1 MGCALHDGRTAGIQ
15 FVWDKRIMRSGE
27 ESFEKDT
34 LTEYCGEVV
43 WKWLQFLKCAGYRKF
58 LGVIDF
64 CWKERRGVWM
74 GRQNDA
80 FVGYLNRDEIL
91 ADLYNGC
98 LYEGEEVIL
107 PGQLSEVQ
115 KNYSRTLMNYGR
127 NGLRKHRERD
137 AIKMFSNR
145 KMMVLLAAEAQNNL
159 HLAMPFRCMEYDTEE
174 YSRQLKKLYEE
185 NSGML
190 TDSTEYLSRLRR
202 TDRLIPVVTLVIYH
216 GEEEWNAP
224 KRLSDMLKLQGIDE
238 KLKSLITDYPI
249 HVFCL
254 KDLQEEYFHT
264 NLRELIGLMKR
275 QKNKEELRKYC
286 KDNEERISR
295 MDASAY
301 DMICIMLNREDLL
314 EKKTKYLKEES
325 EEYDMCKAMED
336 WAEECR
342 NEGRASLLELIS
354 RMAEGG
360 DAEFIVRLSEK
371 EVMEAMTKKYEMEEI
386 LK

>member
-1 MGCALHDGRTAGIQ
+1 
-15 FVWDKRIMRSGE
+15 
-27 ESFEKDT
+27 
-34 LTEYCGEVV
+34 
-43 WKWLQFLKCAGYRKF
+43 
-58 LGVIDF
+58 
-64 CWKERRGVWM
+64 M

-275 QKNKEELRKYC
+275 QKNKE
-286 KDNEERISR
+286 
-295 MDASAY
+295 
-301 DMICIMLNREDLL
+301 DLL

-354 RMAEGG
+354 RMAAGG

>member
-1 MGCALHDGRTAGIQ
+1 M
-15 FVWDKRIMRSGE
+15 
-27 ESFEKDT
+27 
-34 LTEYCGEVV
+34 
-43 WKWLQFLKCAGYRKF
+43 
-58 LGVIDF
+58 IDF
-64 CWKERRGVWM
+64 CWKERRGAWM

-115 KNYSRTLMNYGR
+115 KNYSRILTNYGR

-190 TDSTEYLSRLRR
+190 TDSTEYLSRLKR

-216 GEEEWNAP
+216 GDEEWNAS

-238 KLKSLITDYPI
+238 S
-249 HVFCL
+249 
-254 KDLQEEYFHT
+254 
-264 NLRELIGLMKR
+264 
-275 QKNKEELRKYC
+275 
-286 KDNEERISR
+286 
-295 MDASAY
+295 
-301 DMICIMLNREDLL
+301 
-314 EKKTKYLKEES
+314 
-325 EEYDMCKAMED
+325 
-336 WAEECR
+336 
-342 NEGRASLLELIS
+342 
-354 RMAEGG
+354 
-360 DAEFIVRLSEK
+360 
-371 EVMEAMTKKYEMEEI
+371 
-386 LK
+386 

>member
-1 MGCALHDGRTAGIQ
+1 
-15 FVWDKRIMRSGE
+15 
-27 ESFEKDT
+27 
-34 LTEYCGEVV
+34 
-43 WKWLQFLKCAGYRKF
+43 
-58 LGVIDF
+58 
-64 CWKERRGVWM
+64 M

-190 TDSTEYLSRLRR
+190 TDSTEYLSRLKR

-314 EKKTKYLKEES
+314 EKKMKY
-325 EEYDMCKAMED
+325 
-336 WAEECR
+336 
-342 NEGRASLLELIS
+342 
-354 RMAEGG
+354 
-360 DAEFIVRLSEK
+360 
-371 EVMEAMTKKYEMEEI
+371 
-386 LK
+386 